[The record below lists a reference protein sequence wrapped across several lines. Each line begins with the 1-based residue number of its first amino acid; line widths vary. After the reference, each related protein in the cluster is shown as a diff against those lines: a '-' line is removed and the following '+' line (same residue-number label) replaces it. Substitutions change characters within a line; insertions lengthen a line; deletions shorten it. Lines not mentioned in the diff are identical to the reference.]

1 MHRILFTIPV
11 GNGVPV
17 FGYGLFLMLGFV
29 FALVLAWVRSRKTGI
44 SRDAILDVGIIS
56 IFAGV
61 VGARLAYLLIDYE
74 PADGDYGGWA
84 EWVAVWQG
92 GLTFQGGLFLALVAD
107 YLYLRWKKISVGR
120 MFDIYAPS
128 LALGVG
134 FGRIGCL
141 FNGCCWGL
149 PAEAG
154 SWLAMRF
161 PDYVEPMA
169 RQRWLHSHN
178 PDAWR
183 AFVEGLGYAPDTLPT
198 IPIYATQ
205 IVSAVGLFL
214 IAAGLVWAERRFRNR
229 PDGQVIVWFIFA
241 YAVGRFI
248 IEYWRDDTPLR
259 YGFGGFEGL
268 RLGQWLAVAML
279 AAGAAFQVVLNRRRS
294 RAAAL
299 APKDGDAAS

>member
-11 GNGVPV
+11 GGGVPV

-29 FALVLAWVRSRKTGI
+29 VALALACLRSKKAGV
-44 SRDAILDVGIIS
+44 SRDAVLDVGILG

-61 VGARLAYLLIDYE
+61 VGARAAYLLIDYQ
-74 PADGDYGGWA
+74 PVDGDYGGWR

-92 GLTFQGGLFLALVAD
+92 GLTFQGGLFLALAAEW
-107 YLYLRWKKISVGR
+107 LYLRWKKISVGR
-120 MFDIYAPS
+120 MFDVYAPS

-141 FNGCCWGL
+141 FNGCCWGR

-154 SWLAMRF
+154 AWLAMRF
-161 PDYVEPMA
+161 PDNIEPMA
-169 RQRWLHSHN
+169 RQRWLFGHN
-178 PDAWR
+178 PEGWR
-183 AFVEGLGYAPDTLPT
+183 TFVESLGYAPDTLPT
-198 IPIYATQ
+198 VPIYATQ

-229 PDGQVIVWFIFA
+229 ADGQVIVWFVFA
-241 YAVGRFI
+241 YAAGRFI

-259 YGFGGFEGL
+259 YGFGAFEGL
-268 RLGQWLAVAML
+268 RLGQWLAVLMAL
-279 AAGAAFQVVLNRRRS
+279 TGVIFQVLLNRRKREGG
-294 RAAAL
+294 A
-299 APKDGDAAS
+299 